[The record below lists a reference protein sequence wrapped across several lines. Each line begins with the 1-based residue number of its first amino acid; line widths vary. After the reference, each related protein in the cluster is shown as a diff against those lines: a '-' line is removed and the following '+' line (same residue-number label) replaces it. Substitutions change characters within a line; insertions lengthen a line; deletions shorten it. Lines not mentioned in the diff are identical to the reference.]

1 MNNVFVT
8 LRSYLGDM
16 LVGTSKP
23 SLTSRPVSVTAFL
36 DGNARMIEPPV
47 MRGHDQFQ
55 RASHS
60 RPLEY
65 HATGQRREF
74 SQGVLEGAGFLAGSG
89 AIAALG
95 AAIGAQYGPEVGI
108 CVGLL
113 AVPPAF
119 IGARR
124 IQSAFTSQD
133 FQPGPPAD
141 PSVLAERFSNSLRE
155 AKSGNPEGP
164 QVAYISGHGSHQE
177 IAHFKPRQLGAIFN
191 QNPVDLTVLDA
202 CNTAQLEVLSKLGA
216 GAGDVVCS
224 SHPVPA
230 GGFPIES
237 LFASPEKLG
246 ESTYAESKGSTA
258 HLTLVDN
265 KKLVTELMPSL
276 DELAKELRK
285 DLASGAKKQIH
296 RALKKS
302 RNPDLFGARTGLRA
316 FLQNLGKEELSAPCK
331 DALDKSLNSLKEAVP
346 QDTGWAITFR
356 VDGKE
361 NQALPPAW
369 NGLFEELGYRWK
381 PFF

>member
-1 MNNVFVT
+1 MT
-8 LRSYLGDM
+8 LRSYPGYM
-16 LVGTSKP
+16 LIGSSKP
-23 SLTSRPVSVTAFL
+23 SLTTRPVSVTAFL

-47 MRGHDQFQ
+47 MRGHDQFE
-55 RASHS
+55 RASQNP
-60 RPLEY
+60 PLDY
-65 HATGQRREF
+65 HVTGQRREF
-74 SQGVLEGAGFLAGSG
+74 SQGVVEGAGFLAGSG

-95 AAIGAQYGPEVGI
+95 AAVGAQFGPEAGI
-108 CVGLL
+108 CVGLF

-124 IQSAFTSQD
+124 LQSAFTSKD

-141 PSVLAERFSNSLRE
+141 PSVLSERFSNSLEKAR
-155 AKSGNPEGP
+155 SGNPEGP
-164 QVAYISGHGSHQE
+164 QVAYISGHGSHKE
-177 IAHFKPRQLGAIFN
+177 IAHFKPQQLGAILN

-237 LFASPEKLG
+237 LFDSPDKLG
-246 ESTYAESKGSTA
+246 QSTYSESKGSTA
-258 HLTLVDN
+258 HLSLVDN
-265 KKLVTELMPSL
+265 KKLVDKLMPSL
-276 DELAKELRK
+276 DELAKQLK
-285 DLASGAKKQIH
+285 KGLDSGTKKQIH
-296 RALKKS
+296 RALTKS
-302 RNPDLFGARTGLRA
+302 RNPDLFGARAGLRP
-316 FLQNLGKEELSAPCK
+316 FLQNLGKEDLSAPCK
-331 DALDKSLNSLKEAVP
+331 EALDASLNSLKEAVP
-346 QDTGWAITFR
+346 QDTGWAVTFR

-361 NQALPPAW
+361 NEALPPAW